1 MMDDSR
7 VSYLALGKERIPL
20 LLTLQATREIA
31 TRYGGLEELG
41 NKMLESM
48 DWAGMIDE
56 IVWLIATLANQCIL
70 IENLENKT
78 NKPLITPGELE
89 LKMDPYEIASY
100 REAILATLQAGQK
113 QHVQSEDEPKNA

>member
-89 LKMDPYEIASY
+89 LKMDPYEITSY

-113 QHVQSEDEPKNA
+113 QHVQSEDEPKNV